1 MARGRLRIYL
11 GAAPGV
17 GKTFAMLNEGRRRLE
32 RGTDVV
38 VGLVETHGRAN
49 TAAQIGG
56 LEVVPRRRLSH
67 RGRDFEEM
75 DAAAIIARRPQQVL
89 VDELA
94 HTNVPGSV
102 HEKRWEDVDDI
113 LDAGID
119 VVSTLNIQ
127 HLESL
132 NDVVERIT
140 GITQHETIPDAVVR
154 AAEQVE
160 LVDMTPEALR
170 RRMAHGNIYPAEQVD
185 AALANY
191 FRPGNLGALR
201 ELALLWVADKV
212 DESLHTYME
221 AHGIEGT
228 WETRERVVVAITGAP
243 NGGNLIRRAARMAQR
258 AHGELL
264 GVHVRSS
271 DGLRSDSVDDLGRYR
286 KLLEHLGGSYHEVM
300 GDDTGAALL
309 KFARS
314 EHATQLVIGASRR
327 SRWTELTRG
336 SVITRILRQSGPLD
350 VHVISSEEVDRGEH
364 RPTRAVPLVHP
375 GLPPRRELAGWL
387 LALVAL
393 PIVTVSM
400 AQLRDHISL
409 PSNLLIYLLVV
420 VAVAFV
426 GGVRPALAAGAASF
440 LLANWFFTP
449 PFYEFTISEAENLLA
464 LMVFLAVGVIVS
476 MLVTSVA
483 RRSLEAARAKAEA
496 EALARLSGSLIGET
510 DPLGVLMAS
519 LRESF
524 GITAAAVLRRE
535 GPGWVVETSTG
546 QPVPSRPEDGELSV
560 ALDDDEVLVLSGA
573 GLPDEDLVLLRA
585 FTGQLTLALES
596 TQLRAEAALA
606 SGLAEAN
613 ELRTALLAAVSH
625 DLRTPLSSIKAS
637 VTSLLQ
643 HDVDWTPAAT
653 KEFLH
658 TIDEETDRLDA
669 LVGNLLDM
677 SRLQSG
683 ALQLVL
689 RDVGLEE
696 VVPAAVA
703 GLGDRAGALD
713 VRVDENLPRV
723 HVDAALLERAIANI
737 VDNALAWSPDV
748 TPVVVEAG
756 AIGERVDLRVVD
768 RGPGIPVEQ
777 RAKVFEPFQRL
788 GDRSNGSGVGL
799 GLAVA
804 KGFVEAMG
812 GTITVEDT
820 PGGGLTMVIGM
831 RGVGV
836 TA

>member
-17 GKTFAMLNEGRRRLE
+17 GKTYAMLNEGRRRHA

-49 TAAQIGG
+49 TASQIGD
-56 LEVVPRRRLSH
+56 LEVIPRKVIH
-67 RGRDFEEM
+67 YRGSDFEEM
-75 DAAAIIARRPQQVL
+75 NTEAIIARAPAQVL

-94 HTNVPGSV
+94 HTNVPGSRN
-102 HEKRWEDVDDI
+102 EKRWQDVDEL

-119 VVSTLNIQ
+119 VISTLNIQ

-132 NDVVERIT
+132 NDVVARIT
-140 GITQHETIPDAVVR
+140 GIVQHETIPDAVVR

-170 RRMAHGNIYPAEQVD
+170 RRMAHGNIYPAERVD

-212 DESLHTYME
+212 DDSLHDYME
-221 AHGIEGT
+221 AHGIEAT

-243 NGGNLIRRAARMAQR
+243 NGENLIRRAARMAQR
-258 AHGELL
+258 THGDLL

-271 DGLRSDSVDDLGRYR
+271 DGLRTESGGPLDEYR
-286 KLLEHLGGSYHEVM
+286 TLLEELGGTYHEVM
-300 GDDTGAALL
+300 GDDPGAALL
-309 KFARS
+309 QFARS
-314 EHATQLVIGASRR
+314 EHATQLVVGASQR
-327 SRWTELTRG
+327 SRWAELTRG
-336 SVITRILRQSGPLD
+336 SVISRIIRQSGPID
-350 VHVISSEEVDRGEH
+350 VHVISSEQVEEAER
-364 RPTRAVPLVHP
+364 RPVRAVPLVVP
-375 GLPPRRELAGWL
+375 GLARRREAAGWL
-387 LALVAL
+387 LALVML
-393 PIVTVSM
+393 PLLTLAM
-400 AQLRDHISL
+400 AQLRDHLSL
-409 PSNLLIYLLVV
+409 PSNLLLYLLVV

-426 GGVRPALAAGAASF
+426 GGLRPALAAGVVSF
-440 LLANWFFTP
+440 LLANWYFTP
-449 PFYEFTISEAENLLA
+449 PFHELTVEEVEDLLA
-464 LMVFLAVGVIVS
+464 LFVFLLLGVIVS
-476 MLVTSVA
+476 MLVTSVT

-496 EALARLSGSLIGET
+496 EALARLSGSLIGEA
-510 DPLGVLMAS
+510 DPLGALMAS

-524 GITAAAVLRRE
+524 GVAACAVLRRE
-535 GPGWVVETSTG
+535 GPGWRIITSSG
-546 QPVPSRPEDGELSV
+546 ESVPARPEEGELSV
-560 ALDDDEVLVLSGA
+560 PLDEDEVLVLRGA
-573 GLPDEDLVLLRA
+573 GLSQDDLVLLRA
-585 FTGQLTLALES
+585 FTGQLALALES
-596 TQLRAEAALA
+596 QQLRAEAALA
-606 SGLAEAN
+606 TGLAEAN
-613 ELRTALLAAVSH
+613 ELRAALLAAVSH

-683 ALQLVL
+683 ALQRVM

-696 VVPAAVA
+696 VVPAAMA
-703 GLGDRAGALD
+703 GLGERGAHVD

-723 HVDAALLERAIANI
+723 HADAALLERAVANL
-737 VDNALAWSPDV
+737 VDNALAWSPAGA
-748 TPVVVEAG
+748 TVVVDACAAG
-756 AIGERVDLRVVD
+756 DRVDLRVVD
-768 RGPGIPVEQ
+768 RGPGIPLDQ
-777 RAKVFEPFQRL
+777 RDRVFEPFQRL

-804 KGFVEAMG
+804 KGFVESMG
-812 GTITVEDT
+812 GSIAVEDT
-820 PGGGLTMVIGM
+820 PGGGLTMVVSM
-831 RGVGV
+831 
-836 TA
+836 AAAS